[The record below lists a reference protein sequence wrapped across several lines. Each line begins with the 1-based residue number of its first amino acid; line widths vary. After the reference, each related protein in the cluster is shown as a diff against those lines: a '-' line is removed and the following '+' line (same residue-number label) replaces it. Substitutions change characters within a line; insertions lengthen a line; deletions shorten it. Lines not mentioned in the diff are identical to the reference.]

1 MKNFVNWNA
10 PITYRFT
17 MKCLVY
23 SILWAVFPYKAYLVW
38 VFRILV
44 WSVLGPW
51 NHLWDRLFIRR
62 YYRTRDELFRDGV
75 PESPES
81 MKKEISDRPNI
92 LEPLLSS
99 RFVGQL
105 AESGRVVVE
114 KNIKLRDFREVM
126 FGDFSESIPPVDN
139 LRYPSTPLPSSFA
152 EPYYDSSDGLENGV
166 GDEERDNQSLVWT
179 YVPGQK
185 LSGNMIPHRATKEN
199 TAYN

>member
-10 PITYRFT
+10 PLTYRFT
-17 MKCLVY
+17 VKCLIY
-23 SILWAVFPYKAYLVW
+23 SMLWAVFPYKASSVW
-38 VFRILV
+38 IFRILV

-51 NHLWDRLFIRR
+51 NRIWDRLFIRR

-75 PESPES
+75 PESAEE
-81 MKKEISDRPNI
+81 MKKEISGRPNI

-114 KNIKLRDFREVM
+114 KSIKLRDFREVM
-126 FGDFSESIPPVDN
+126 FGNFSESIPPVDN

-152 EPYYDSSDGLENGV
+152 EPYYDSSDGLEKGV
-166 GDEERDNQSLVWT
+166 GDEQRDNQSLVWT

-185 LSGNMIPHRATKEN
+185 LSGNMIPHRATKEY